1 MTQKRKDHIWNP
13 AAEKMARPQL
23 EALQLQRFRE
33 IMGHAALH
41 VPFYRKLFSRERIS
55 PDNIK
60 SLSDIQGIPF
70 TTKQD
75 LQGGYPYGF
84 FAVPLT
90 EVVRLHSSSGT
101 TGKPTVVG
109 YTRKDLDVWSELIAR
124 LLYAGGVS
132 QEDIIQ
138 ISFGYGMFT
147 GGFGLHYGAEK
158 IGATVVPVSSGN
170 TGRQI
175 MIMKDFGTTA
185 LVCTPSYSLFLAE
198 SIQEA
203 GISKDDLKLRF
214 GLFGGEPWTE
224 SMRRQIEN
232 RLGIRATD
240 NYGLSEVMGPGVSYE
255 CLEQKGMHLAEDHF
269 LFEIINPDTGE
280 VLPPGESGELVITT
294 LTKEAVPVIRY
305 RTRDIT
311 RIISEPCAC
320 GRTSRRM
327 SKPSGR
333 TDDMLIIR
341 GVNVFPSQIETVLMQ
356 MEETDPHYQLVITRE
371 GALDELEVHVEI
383 KDAFFSDEM
392 RVMNELAAKIAHNMK
407 NALGLSAKIKLVEP
421 KSLQRTEGKATHV
434 LDMRKHLRNR

>member
-1 MTQKRKDHIWNP
+1 
-13 AAEKMARPQL
+13 MARPQL

>member
-1 MTQKRKDHIWNP
+1 
-13 AAEKMARPQL
+13 MARPQL

-101 TGKPTVVG
+101 PGKPTVVG